1 MLTQP
6 IIGSGVSQIASTL
19 NLNLKGS
26 VSAVD
31 LAKNRFNVLREIARL
46 KPPIHIYVFK
56 ELTDEIKLILEEMGL
71 KVKILPVEKL
81 EPPYIY
87 IEEVGSNIIVLT
99 ENEKGKIVTV
109 VVAKLK
115 GFLNTFIGLFI
126 EHYPEKAKKM
136 VEMKIIEYEETSK
149 GNQRELLGD
158 PWKLAPAL
166 LECWSTLIV
175 INSSISTMV
184 AITQSGKI
192 SIRIKPKNIVKGV
205 RL

>member
-136 VEMKIIEYEETSK
+136 VEMKIIKYEETSK